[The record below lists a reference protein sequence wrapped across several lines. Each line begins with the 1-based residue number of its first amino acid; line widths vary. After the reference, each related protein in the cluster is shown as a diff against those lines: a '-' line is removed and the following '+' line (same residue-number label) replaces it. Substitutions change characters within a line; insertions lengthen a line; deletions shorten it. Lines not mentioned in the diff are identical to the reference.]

1 MSVSRPTLGQARRLE
16 TAQISLNR
24 SFNVE
29 LLDTKSF
36 NRPFTGT
43 VLTDLDLSH
52 KLLTTSNS
60 YSIIN
65 TVQDVL
71 FYDHETGVISGQ
83 KVKTLHETTVNF
95 VKIIEIENHCSVFYL
110 GGMFTKLDRNA
121 SIGSFLSK
129 YSHPKQT
136 GTGSFPTEE
145 YVWEL

>member
-1 MSVSRPTLGQARRLE
+1 MSYDQQDYSNGTTINHLHVLLRTERNVGYDEFFLITMSVSRPTLGQARRLE

-36 NRPFTGT
+36 NRPFSGI

-83 KVKTLHETTVNF
+83 KVKT
-95 VKIIEIENHCSVFYL
+95 
-110 GGMFTKLDRNA
+110 
-121 SIGSFLSK
+121 
-129 YSHPKQT
+129 
-136 GTGSFPTEE
+136 
-145 YVWEL
+145 